1 MPISS
6 SSSLVTF
13 TCRGPSQWWSLG
25 PPMKNHLSRSAR
37 PLTCPYL
44 TSPPPALQKTAPP
57 LPHRLPGN
65 PTANC
70 TARCTH
76 RGTIQASLGQANKVK
91 PNLLAAWLPVCLPV
105 LSSVPGGLACIR
117 TVVLHQNTL
126 SPFPR
131 TQRNAMQRHES
142 SLTLLY
148 SNRRTNRSLC
158 GKEGRST
165 GPTQAAA
172 DPDIL
177 SKIMRRR
184 CPTQT
189 GFCLTAL
196 IGLRNCYSHR
206 HNGVR
211 SSRDPPRLSFTMC
224 HARPLNNFL
233 MNVGN
238 H

>member
-91 PNLLAAWLPVCLPV
+91 PNLLAAWLPVCLSARP
-105 LSSVPGGLACIR
+105 LSAWRPGLYPYCGIAPEHTIALPPHA
-117 TVVLHQNTL
+117 
-126 SPFPR
+126 
-131 TQRNAMQRHES
+131 TQRNATARIILDFTVQQPTDEPLIMWQRGSLNGSYTS
-142 SLTLLY
+142 SSGPRYPVKDYEAAMPNPNGFLPHRAYWPAKLLQ
-148 SNRRTNRSLC
+148 S
-158 GKEGRST
+158 
-165 GPTQAAA
+165 
-172 DPDIL
+172 
-177 SKIMRRR
+177 
-184 CPTQT
+184 
-189 GFCLTAL
+189 
-196 IGLRNCYSHR
+196 
-206 HNGVR
+206 
-211 SSRDPPRLSFTMC
+211 
-224 HARPLNNFL
+224 
-233 MNVGN
+233 
-238 H
+238 